1 MAKRR
6 ARHAVEEDGAANG
19 AANNGLEKRQK
30 RQPLDLQGIVREALA
45 LLDEAG
51 LDSLSMRNLAERLG
65 IKAASL
71 YWYVRDKDEL
81 LGLLADAISGEA
93 RAPALGLPWRPQ
105 LEALLEESRRILLAH
120 RDAARIMVETPPFT
134 PNRLRLIDMTFQ
146 ALLAAGFTGAEV
158 LRVGRLLNDYVT
170 SFVLEEYNE
179 LNMAAGLGANGA
191 ANIEAAETAAQRQF
205 AALPADTYPAI
216 AAVAAHAADPDLDAR
231 FRFGLKVVLDGLE
244 RQLATDNAHKS
255 VYQNPRPG

>member
-6 ARHAVEEDGAANG
+6 GRHAVAEDGAANNG
-19 AANNGLEKRQK
+19 ANSGLAK
-30 RQPLDLQGIVREALA
+30 RQPLDLERVVREALA

-65 IKAASL
+65 IRAASL

-81 LGLLADAISGEA
+81 LGLLADAISGEVL
-93 RAPALGLPWRPQ
+93 APAPDLPWRIW
-105 LEALLEESRRILLAH
+105 LEALLAENRRILLAH

-134 PNRLRLIDMTFQ
+134 PNRLRMIDMTLQ
-146 ALLAAGFTGAEV
+146 ALLAAGFTGVEV

-179 LNMAAGLGANGA
+179 LNMAAGMGVNGA
-191 ANIEAAETAAQRQF
+191 ANIEEAETAAQRQF

-231 FRFGLKVVLDGLE
+231 FRFGLKVILDGLE
-244 RQLATDNAHKS
+244 RQLAAENA
-255 VYQNPRPG
+255 NR